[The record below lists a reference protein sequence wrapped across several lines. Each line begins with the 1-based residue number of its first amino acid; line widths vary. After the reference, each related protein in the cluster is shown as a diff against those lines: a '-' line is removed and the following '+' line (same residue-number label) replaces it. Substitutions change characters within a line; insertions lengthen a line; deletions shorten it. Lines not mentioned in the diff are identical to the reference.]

1 MTSPSVIPDQA
12 VQALFAERTKYE
24 GWISGLEMKR
34 ALTPTHIY
42 DRVHADYLARLQRV
56 IEQLHSHRA
65 ALQDMANALT
75 DRLTEIDIEEAKH
88 RDERAEADLRAAV
101 GEYTPDQVTQAQR
114 RSDEAIAALTTQR
127 AGVETEV
134 SKLRTV
140 LDAATPAPAMA
151 RQLTPDTG
159 VTAQPRQ
166 TQDAYE
172 SPAPVTQQEQFDDL
186 EFLKH
191 VVESPSGEQDAVPS
205 AVGAP
210 ATPSEGTQAQPV
222 LMSAERTVAQFAES
236 PTPSRAD
243 PRATPSE
250 PRLSSSFLKD
260 VPPEQVKSLKCQEC
274 GTLNYPTE
282 WYCERCGA
290 ELAAL

>member
-1 MTSPSVIPDQA
+1 MTSPSVVPDQA

-42 DRVHADYLARLQRV
+42 ERVHADYIARLQRV

-75 DRLTEIDIEEAKH
+75 DRLTEIDIEEAKN

-101 GEYTPDQVTQAQR
+101 GEYTPEQVTQAQKR
-114 RSDEAIAALTTQR
+114 ADEAIAALGLQR
-127 AGVETEV
+127 TSVEVEV

-140 LDAATPAPAMA
+140 LDAATPAPAAM
-151 RQLTPDTG
+151 RLETPDTG
-159 VTAQPRQ
+159 VPAQGSQ
-166 TQDAYE
+166 SQQYE
-172 SPAPVTQQEQFDDL
+172 SLAPTPQEQFDDL
-186 EFLKH
+186 EFLKQ
-191 VVESPSGEQDAVPS
+191 VVDSPSGEQEAVPS
-205 AVGAP
+205 AVGGP
-210 ATPSEGTQAQPV
+210 GTPSGGTEAQPAM
-222 LMSAERTVAQFAES
+222 MSAERSVAAFTES
-236 PTPSRAD
+236 PTPSRAESR
-243 PRATPSE
+243 PTPSE